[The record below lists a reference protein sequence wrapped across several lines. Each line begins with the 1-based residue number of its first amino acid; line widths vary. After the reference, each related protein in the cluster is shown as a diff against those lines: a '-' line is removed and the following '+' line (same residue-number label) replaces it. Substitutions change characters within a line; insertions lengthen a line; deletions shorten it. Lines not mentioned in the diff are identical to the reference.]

1 VKRPSSTTLLDRG
14 ESAHARVAPHPDRRA
29 GNCRCRGLSAEAR
42 GPTSSPQADL
52 RRFHGS
58 FRNRVAH
65 VLTGL
70 VRDTRLD
77 RGGDLTKWT
86 YYRCGDEA

>member
-14 ESAHARVAPHPDRRA
+14 ESAHARVAPHPDRT
-29 GNCRCRGLSAEAR
+29 RGKLPLSRLVGGSSGPHFVTPSGSQALSRQFPESCSAR
-42 GPTSSPQADL
+42 P
-52 RRFHGS
+52 
-58 FRNRVAH
+58 N
-65 VLTGL
+65 GL